1 MADVS
6 DNEELIATRKLHGL
20 DDNLFKTEKESKTN
34 KQEKELNQYQ
44 IMYEN
49 RVEEYL
55 KENKKINSLIKKLEE
70 DSEERQW
77 IQTADDE
84 YLAYTEKAMYA
95 DELLSF
101 LRGEE

>member
-1 MADVS
+1 MKEKS
-6 DNEELIATRKLHGL
+6 ISY
-20 DDNLFKTEKESKTN
+20 KTA
-34 KQEKELNQYQ
+34 KQETERLICEIEEITITHRAYTA
-44 IMYEN
+44 ECLR
-49 RVEEYL
+49 RVL
-55 KENKKINSLIKKLEE
+55 KENEKINSLIRKLKK
-70 DSEERQW
+70 DSKERQW